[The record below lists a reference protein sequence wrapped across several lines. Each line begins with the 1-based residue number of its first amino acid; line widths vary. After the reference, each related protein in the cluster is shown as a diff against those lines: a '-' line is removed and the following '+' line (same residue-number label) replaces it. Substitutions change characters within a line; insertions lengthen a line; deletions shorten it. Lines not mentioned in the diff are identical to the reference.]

1 MKQTYVMAIAGILI
15 GLAIGA
21 GIVWVAKPTPSPG
34 PDWVSKTDFDNLQT
48 NYNNKAGNLTAA
60 LAQIANLTK
69 PIKIGLVL
77 ATGGLGDKSFNDIAY
92 SGMLRAK
99 NELNITFNYVQPPA
113 IADYE
118 GLQRGYASDGG
129 YALIVCIGFDQ
140 ADPLNKTAAA
150 FPNQKF
156 AIVDMP
162 VDQPNVASLLFR
174 ANEGSFLTGVLAG
187 MLTKT
192 GKVGFVGGM
201 NIPLINDFFV
211 GYKAGAEWAN
221 STVTVL
227 NPQYVGGWADP
238 TTAKEQALTL
248 IGLGADGIFAAAGKS
263 GLGALLACNE
273 SNVNGF
279 GVDSCQ
285 DYLYTQI
292 VGSATKRVDN
302 AVFEM
307 VKAAVISKLLPN
319 LQEGGFKGGVYS
331 GGVAEKWTGCSRLP
345 SEQAFWEQ
353 TFGFTEKPLPANV
366 ISKLTEAESKI
377 ISKNITVPSGY
388 T

>member
-1 MKQTYVMAIAGILI
+1 
-15 GLAIGA
+15 
-21 GIVWVAKPTPSPG
+21 
-34 PDWVSKTDFDNLQT
+34 
-48 NYNNKAGNLTAA
+48 
-60 LAQIANLTK
+60 
-69 PIKIGLVL
+69 
-77 ATGGLGDKSFNDIAY
+77 
-92 SGMLRAK
+92 
-99 NELNITFNYVQPPA
+99 
-113 IADYE
+113 
-118 GLQRGYASDGG
+118 
-129 YALIVCIGFDQ
+129 
-140 ADPLNKTAAA
+140 
-150 FPNQKF
+150 
-156 AIVDMP
+156 
-162 VDQPNVASLLFR
+162 
-174 ANEGSFLTGVLAG
+174 
-187 MLTKT
+187 
-192 GKVGFVGGM
+192 
-201 NIPLINDFFV
+201 
-211 GYKAGAEWAN
+211 
-221 STVTVL
+221 
-227 NPQYVGGWADP
+227 
-238 TTAKEQALTL
+238 L

-353 TFGFTEKPLPANV
+353 TFGFTEKPLPVNV
-366 ISKLTEAESKI
+366 MSKLTEAEAKI